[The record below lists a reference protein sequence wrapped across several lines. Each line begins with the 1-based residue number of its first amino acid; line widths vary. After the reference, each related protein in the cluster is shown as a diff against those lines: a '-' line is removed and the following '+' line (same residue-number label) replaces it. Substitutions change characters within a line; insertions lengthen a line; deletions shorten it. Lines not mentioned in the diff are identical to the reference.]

1 MQRHIECDV
10 AVVGGGAAGIAA
22 AIGASRAGARTVLI
36 ERNPYFG
43 GQATNSQVTAYCG
56 FSQEAKIM
64 IKLYKELVEKF

>member
-36 ERNPYFG
+36 ERNPSYKF
-43 GQATNSQVTAYCG
+43 TSYCLLW
-56 FSQEAKIM
+56 FFHKRR
-64 IKLYKELVEKF
+64 KL

>member
-36 ERNPYFG
+36 ERNPYFCF
-43 GQATNSQVTAYCG
+43 QDVFPI
-56 FSQEAKIM
+56 FSSLFEEHYLLI
-64 IKLYKELVEKF
+64 LHLF

>member
-36 ERNPYFG
+36 ERNHILVDKL
-43 GQATNSQVTAYCG
+43 QIHKLLLIVV

>member
-56 FSQEAKIM
+56 F
-64 IKLYKELVEKF
+64 